1 MALQAGADIITQ
13 AAGAQAS
20 LMGASLE
27 AYVIDNEM
35 LGSILSAHTAIDV
48 SIETLNLEG
57 VQAAITGDGHFLGA
71 ADTLTRMNSDFL
83 YPKIGDRRS
92 IEEWQK
98 DGGLSIWDRANEHV
112 RAILNAPQVTLID
125 PLLAAN
131 IEARFGLHPPAG
143 GTRPDGAG
151 LQG

>member
-1 MALQAGADIITQ
+1 MITQ

-57 VQAAITGDGHFLGA
+57 VQAAITGDGHFLVA

-92 IEEWQK
+92 IEEWQE
-98 DGGLSIWDRANEHV
+98 DGGLSIWDRANENV
-112 RAILNAPQVTLID
+112 RAILGAPQVKLID
-125 PLLAAN
+125 PLLEAN

-151 LQG
+151 PQG